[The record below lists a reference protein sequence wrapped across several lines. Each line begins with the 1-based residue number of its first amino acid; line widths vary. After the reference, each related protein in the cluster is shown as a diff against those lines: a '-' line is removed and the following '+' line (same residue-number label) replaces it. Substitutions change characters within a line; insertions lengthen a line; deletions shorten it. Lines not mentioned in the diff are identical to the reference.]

1 MKKKVFSLIM
11 ALVLAFMG
19 VARAENL
26 TVNDGTATDQYI
38 PLFGWYADSYFKT
51 ESVYP
56 SDMLA
61 TMAGGDI
68 TSVKF
73 YASQTN
79 VDWGNARFRVFLD
92 EVNGTVPTG
101 FSGPGTIVYEGALSI
116 VGNEMTVTFTT
127 PYHYNGGNLLLGVY
141 CYVKGSYVQST
152 WFGTV
157 VSGAALYGYSYSDL
171 SEVTSATQRNFLPK
185 TTFTYTGGGGTPGGG
200 GSDPEIGLHVRY
212 DNGEE
217 GRELVIDDLY
227 LGEYPAGAWMEPFS
241 FQMYNDDTQALTVS
255 VLDFTPNTDA
265 LSMATGTELPFTVA
279 GNSAE
284 YIDLAIQVQAP
295 ADAEAGDYEYQ
306 FVAIYEGSR
315 LAKIWPL
322 SFTIYT
328 PEIPDVVEKAYDLGT
343 IGDGYTYTGVPSDI
357 TPTVLHNDYT
367 LPFPEIPEGNDAV
380 YKFTVEGDMIIS
392 AYVDEANADGKV
404 ALYTEDFNGEGGPM
418 AHNNYNGL
426 PLRGRYVDE
435 PTAETCGSHSNLP
448 LRSNRAPWDLMH
460 SFSCSSGYQYGVAT
474 DGNFIYTSS
483 WSANSSSQFYKYD
496 LSGNLVDEFNVA
508 GSGQIRDLTYDG
520 QYFYGVANGS
530 TVYCL
535 DLANQT
541 LISSFTSAYGTQRG
555 ITYDPVRDGFWV
567 IGNWSGNLT
576 LINRSGAVQFTG
588 PTPTSASGL
597 AYYKD
602 EANVEHVYCFN
613 NENNQVYDYNIA
625 ANAIDPISLF
635 DFSATPGYDFG
646 SSGGCHIGEYDGK
659 VCFFGDLQQ
668 VPNLV
673 GIYELRDAPTPG
685 PTPSANVSAGPVIEA
700 LPIQAGTYYLVA
712 SSTDADYTVYINAAD
727 MPCPAIDAE
736 GFAFA
741 QYPADDQDSIQPASV
756 TLSWTNPEY
765 ATGWRLVFGSTYYPE
780 AGHPQTILFPEDGSF
795 STEMANSYTVTNL
808 WNNTNYFWHVE
819 FNNGACADGVSSP
832 IWGFTTTFNAPQ
844 NLVATPDQLIEGETT
859 TLTWNAIVDRTYRT
873 YRVYK
878 DGVMIHETQPTP
890 NPNVEANLS
899 WTVPASE
906 LTYNMTGYTFNV
918 TAVYDEGESPF
929 SNDAVVKVT
938 GYSAEPGIYG
948 YVYEQDSVTPIGGV
962 TVTVTGT
969 DEFGNAVNYSATTNA
984 DGYYTMHPV
993 LAGEYAT
1000 ALATCAGYQDAE
1012 PYTKVPPFTMPYQGT
1027 WGEMNFI
1034 MHEGFYPS
1042 PLVCAETVQV
1052 GDDELV
1058 KVWWQIPNGTGSGT
1072 GGGGGTGTGNL
1083 PITQGF
1089 EDGLGDWTIVNGAT
1103 GSMFSTGVTTQFTP
1117 HSGNALFMF
1126 YFTTN
1131 PPQYLISPM
1140 LTGTENGVDVSFYH
1154 SARSANW
1161 QETFQVGYSTTTN
1174 DVDAFVFGPEIT
1186 SNPIAYEEY
1195 TNSFPAGTKYVAV
1208 KCTSYDAFG
1217 LWIDDISISASGR
1230 GTTADRAL
1238 HHYRIYRTN
1247 CYYDGPYYE
1256 GDPGGTVVL
1265 ASAWVPDTAYFD
1277 VSWPDAAPG
1286 VYKWGVGV
1294 VYEGNQADNPNN
1306 PRGESQINWAA
1317 PMNNMDIASAEV
1329 TPYASNEPVMAGR
1342 AMWDLLGS
1350 FEAAEE
1356 AHYGVATDGTN
1367 LYTSNWGYSGAT
1379 HNFYKYDMQGN
1390 MIEGFEIA
1398 GCGTLRGMTYDGQYF
1413 YGVANSS
1420 TVYCVDLANHTLVS
1434 QFNSAYGAMR
1444 CITYDPV
1451 RDGFWVVGNWSG
1463 DLTLIDRTGAIVQ
1476 VGPTPQSA
1484 SDVAYYEDE
1493 DNVEHV
1499 LVYSQP
1505 GGSGNA
1511 VVFDY
1516 NIATNT
1522 LGAAPIFDVYNNL
1535 PGVDGGSSGG
1545 AFVGDYNGKTAFFAN
1560 IQQSP
1565 NLIGI
1570 FELKE
1575 GTVTPTPTPT
1585 PVVNN
1590 CDNLL
1595 ALPRESCTAWS
1606 NECSPCIDKDMEIEV
1621 SVNVLLNSADS
1632 PEGTTVGFTNL
1643 NAIEQAMHPQD
1654 MLTLD
1659 DSGYHLFDSFRRGT
1673 YAIEVRHEGYYT
1685 IHDTVNIGFDPN
1697 DTRELRYVMTEILYP
1712 VRDLY
1717 ISRTGW
1723 AMWERESGWEDGEPT
1738 RHFNYYKVMCT
1749 SIDGE
1754 PIFNK
1759 NTEHPFCQ
1767 VETNELVE
1775 GNYYICKV
1783 ACMFTT
1789 GMSAWT
1795 EQVFQYEPCDHWGPV
1810 DFVNAD
1816 VNGQG
1821 NHLVWQFDH
1830 GHNQWIDPNDPDTPV
1845 GGEGDSFTESFENG
1859 IPANWTTIDADGD
1872 GYNWDRTSII
1882 QAGYLINAHT
1892 GEDMVSSES
1901 WDGIPLTPDNYLV
1914 SPQVSIANGST
1925 FSFWAC
1931 AQDESYAAEHFGVAV
1946 STTGT
1951 SAADFTMVQEWTMTA
1966 KGQGPK
1972 TNNTRNGGTR
1982 MGNWYQYTVD
1992 LSAYAGQ
1999 NVYIALRHFNCSDF
2013 FMLNADDFELSAPAK
2028 GGYVANYQD
2037 QPVIRQYADN
2047 GIILNF
2053 FGIDNVD
2060 FRSFLLYNITKNDN
2074 FVIVPENEHGQF
2086 IVTPREEK
2094 GDFAA
2099 QFAEFYNSTEADF
2112 NLLSKSDI
2120 LENANLW
2127 KSGVNPTYYLS
2138 IMMDVFANNSRVE
2151 NDRCINSQPF
2161 CTTDLIEFETANTDQ
2176 TAEQLEGQDFDD
2188 GCIGMSYNP
2197 SWYHLRIQTAGPF
2210 IIHMEGHDPNNPS
2223 TTRDVDFCIWG
2234 PFTDP
2239 TEPCVDQLTTD
2250 KIIDCSYSASY
2261 EEDIYLGYPGDQ
2273 HDHGFGDHGDI
2284 TYHVPQVGEYYIMML
2299 TNYSRQPCVMSFTKT
2314 EGEGETDC
2322 DIVVPTNIIG
2332 FLITQDG
2339 EYLDF
2344 VGPEVREYTHVGE
2357 FGGHEYCVRPI
2368 YPGPA
2373 ILPDTNYYWCMG
2385 CPVCVNTNGGGGG
2398 GEEICEPVSNLNGYY
2413 LNYNGQEGLVLDWEE
2428 PEGATTVR
2436 IYADDE
2442 YVGDAPA
2449 SSHPIFLGFD
2459 GEVPEHTFVLGV
2471 VAVHADCESEM
2482 VTVSIYYDDIEENS
2496 VACAL
2501 FPNPTN
2507 GNVKIMAK
2515 DMRHITVTSVLGQV
2529 VYDADVKGDEM
2540 DFNMGQFNAGVYMVR
2555 IVTEAGIHTQ
2565 RVTVVR

>member
-1 MKKKVFSLIM
+1 MKKKVFSLVM
-11 ALVLAFMG
+11 TLVLAFMG
-19 VARAENL
+19 VAKAEIVEIGGGSTTTDSYLPTYEFYNYSLTQQIYTADEIGTAGTINSIAFYTAASATRALQVYMVHTTQTAFSGSSAWITPTSADMVYSGNVTYTSNGWTTITLSTPFEYNGTDNL
-26 TVNDGTATDQYI
+26 CLIVDDNTGGYVSSISKRVFTPGGNCVIRIYSDGTNYNALNPT
-38 PLFGWYADSYFKT
+38 SYSGT
-51 ESVYP
+51 
-56 SDMLA
+56 
-61 TMAGGDI
+61 TMTKKNCLQIDI
-68 TSVKF
+68 T
-73 YASQTN
+73 A
-79 VDWGNARFRVFLD
+79 
-92 EVNGTVPTG
+92 
-101 FSGPGTIVYEGALSI
+101 
-116 VGNEMTVTFTT
+116 
-127 PYHYNGGNLLLGVY
+127 
-141 CYVKGSYVQST
+141 
-152 WFGTV
+152 
-157 VSGAALYGYSYSDL
+157 
-171 SEVTSATQRNFLPK
+171 
-185 TTFTYTGGGGTPGGG
+185 GGGGGIT
-200 GSDPEIGLHVRY
+200 DAEIGLHVVF
-212 DNGEE
+212 DDGAEE
-217 GRELVIDDLY
+217 ERELVVDDLY
-227 LGEYPAGAWMEPFS
+227 LGEYPAGAWMEPFQ
-241 FQMYNDDTQALTVS
+241 FQMYNDAAQALTVS

-265 LSMATGTELPFTVA
+265 LSMVEGIELPFTVA

-328 PEIPDVVEKAYDLGT
+328 PEVPDVVEKAHDFGT
-343 IGDGYTYTGVPSDI
+343 IAAGFEHTGVPADI
-357 TPTVLHNDYT
+357 TPTTLHNDYT
-367 LPFPEIPEGNDAV
+367 LPFPEIPEGVDAV
-380 YKFTVEGDMIIS
+380 YKFKVEGDMIIN

-404 ALYTEDFNGEGGPM
+404 AIYTEDFNGEAGPM
-418 AHNNYNGL
+418 AHNNYTGL
-426 PLRGRYVDE
+426 NISPRDGQGEVRWAEGPINSIARTPVSYTENIRGFMPRTGNATIIL
-435 PTAETCGSHSNLP
+435 TADDVWGDGT
-448 LRSNRAPWDLMH
+448 
-460 SFSCSSGYQYGVAT
+460 GYQMLLDADAT
-474 DGNFIYTSS
+474 
-483 WSANSSSQFYKYD
+483 
-496 LSGNLVDEFNVA
+496 
-508 GSGQIRDLTYDG
+508 
-520 QYFYGVANGS
+520 
-530 TVYCL
+530 
-535 DLANQT
+535 
-541 LISSFTSAYGTQRG
+541 AYGTTIPEDG
-555 ITYDPVRDGFWV
+555 ALSLNCSGNEAIYSAFEYKIPTNADGNCSTSNIVLDNSVSLEIPAGTYDWC
-567 IGNWSGNLT
+567 ITN
-576 LINRSGAVQFTG
+576 
-588 PTPTSASGL
+588 PTPG
-597 AYYKD
+597 D
-602 EANVEHVYCFN
+602 R
-613 NENNQVYDYNIA
+613 IW
-625 ANAIDPISLF
+625 IS
-635 DFSATPGYDFG
+635 
-646 SSGGCHIGEYDGK
+646 SSGGSIGGRANDYEFEADK
-659 VCFFGDLQQ
+659 
-668 VPNLV
+668 
-673 GIYELRDAPTPG
+673 IYEFHVYFGGSNDAVDVTITGGTPVTPTPD
-685 PTPSANVSAGPVIEA
+685 PTPLPANISAGPVIEN

-712 SSTDADYTVYINAAD
+712 SSADADFTLHINVAD
-727 MPCPAIDAE
+727 MPCPDVTGMEASIS
-736 GFAFA
+736 
-741 QYPADDQDSIQPASV
+741 PADDEAGIEPSGV
-756 TLSWTNPEY
+756 TLSWEVPTY
-765 ATGWRLVFGSTYYPE
+765 ATSWRLVFGSTYYPE
-780 AGHPQTILFPEDGSF
+780 AGHPQTYIFPEEGF
-795 STEMANSYTVTNL
+795 STDMSVNSIDLPFDL

-819 FNNGACADGVSSP
+819 FTNGACADAVSTP
-832 IWGFTTTFNAPQ
+832 VWGFTTHFNKPH
-844 NLVATPDQLIEGETT
+844 NLVANPTEIFEGETT
-859 TLTWNAIVDRTYRT
+859 TLTWNAIIDRTYRS
-873 YRVYK
+873 YRIYK
-878 DGVMIHETQPTP
+878 DGVMIHETTPPTT
-890 NPNVEANLS
+890 NPEANLT
-899 WTVPASE
+899 WTVPATE

-918 TAVYDEGESPF
+918 TAVYDEGESLF
-929 SNDAVVKVT
+929 SNDAIVKVS

-948 YVYEQDSVTPIGGV
+948 YVYEQDGVTPIGGV

-1000 ALATCAGYQDAE
+1000 ALAYCAGYQDAE
-1012 PYTKVPPFTMPYQGT
+1012 PYTNVPPFILPYQGT

-1034 MHEGFYPS
+1034 MHEEFYPS
-1042 PLVCAETVQV
+1042 PMVCAEVVQV

-1058 KVWWQIPNGTGSGT
+1058 KVWWQIPDGT
-1072 GGGGGTGTGNL
+1072 GGTGTGDFLSEYEAQVGNG
-1083 PITQGF
+1083 TQTTTYVPFHTLWDNSLSVSIYTAEELAAAGATPAPMTSVSWYSTTGCSMQQ
-1089 EDGLGDWTIVNGAT
+1089 GLTMWIGNVTDNQAPANSPSVAGMTKVYT
-1103 GSMFSTGVTTQFTP
+1103 GSMAAV
-1117 HSGNALFMF
+1117 SGWNEFAFNAGEFAWD
-1126 YFTTN
+1126 
-1131 PPQYLISPM
+1131 
-1140 LTGTENGVDVSFYH
+1140 G
-1154 SARSANW
+1154 
-1161 QETFQVGYSTTTN
+1161 
-1174 DVDAFVFGPEIT
+1174 T
-1186 SNPIAYEEY
+1186 SNIMIVMQRNNGDWDGSTYWQCHPAAGKVAYKYQDNTPFDVENA
-1195 TNSFPAGTKYVAV
+1195 TVSMTPGSDRPNIIFKGGT
-1208 KCTSYDAFG
+1208 
-1217 LWIDDISISASGR
+1217 
-1230 GTTADRAL
+1230 RANGGERAM
-1238 HHYRIYRTN
+1238 HHYRIYRTD

-1256 GDPGGTVVL
+1256 GDPGGTIVL

-1350 FEAAEE
+1350 FEAAEQ

-1367 LYTSNWGYSGAT
+1367 LYTSNWGYSSAT

-1390 MIEGFEIA
+1390 VIEGFEIA

-1451 RDGFWVVGNWSG
+1451 RDGFWVVGNWLG

-1499 LVYSQP
+1499 LVYCQP
-1505 GGSGNA
+1505 SGTGSA

-1522 LGAAPIFDVYNNL
+1522 LGSTPIFDVYNNL
-1535 PGVDGGSSGG
+1535 PGVTSGSSGG

-1560 IQQSP
+1560 FQQSP

-1570 FELKE
+1570 YELKE

-1590 CDNLL
+1590 CDNYL

-1643 NAIEQAMHPQD
+1643 NAIEQDMHPQD

-1659 DSGYHLFDSFRRGT
+1659 ETGYHQYDSFRRGS

-1795 EQVFQYEPCDHWGPV
+1795 EQVFQYEPCDNWGPV

-1830 GHNQWIDPNDPDTPV
+1830 GHNQWIDLDDPDNPNPNP
-1845 GGEGDSFTESFENG
+1845 GEGDSFTVNFDEG
-1859 IPANWTTIDADGD
+1859 MPAGWISIDADGD
-1872 GYNWDRTSII
+1872 GNGWLSSMNPGIYHNAGVDLTGSGHDGSAAFVISGSYANQTG
-1882 QAGYLINAHT
+1882 QALF
-1892 GEDMVSSES
+1892 
-1901 WDGIPLTPDNYLV
+1901 PDNYLV
-1914 SPQVSIANGST
+1914 TPQVALGGT

-1931 AQDESYAAEHFGVAV
+1931 AQDASYAAEHFGVAV

-1951 SAADFTMVQEWTMTA
+1951 NATDFTTIQEWTLTA
-1966 KGQGPK
+1966 KGAGVK
-1972 TNNTRNGGTR
+1972 SNATRSGR
-1982 MGNWYQYTVD
+1982 AQGNWYQFTVD
-1992 LSAYAGQ
+1992 LSSYSGQ
-1999 NVYIALRHFNCSDF
+1999 GYIAIRHFNCTDQF
-2013 FMLNADDFELSAPAK
+2013 ILNVDDVELAAPAK
-2028 GGYVANYQD
+2028 GGVVNNYKD
-2037 QPVIRQYADN
+2037 QPVYRQYADN

-2086 IVTPREEK
+2086 IVSPREEK

-2151 NDRCINSQPF
+2151 NDRCINSMPF
-2161 CTTDLIEFETANTDQ
+2161 CTTDLIEFETASTDQ
-2176 TAEQLEGQDFDD
+2176 TAEQLEGQNFDD

-2261 EEDIYLGYPGDQ
+2261 EEDIYLGYPGNQ

-2299 TNYSRQPCVMSFTKT
+2299 TNFSRQPCVMSFTKT

-2322 DIVVPTNIIG
+2322 DIVAPTNIIG

-2385 CPVCVNTNGGGGG
+2385 CPVCVNTNGG
-2398 GEEICEPVSNLNGYY
+2398 EEICEPVSNLTGYY

>member
-1 MKKKVFSLIM
+1 MKKKVFSLMM

-26 TVNDGTATDQYI
+26 TVSDGTATDQYI

-157 VSGAALYGYSYSDL
+157 VSGAALYGYSYSSL
-171 SEVTSATQRNFLPK
+171 SDVTTVTQRNFLPK
-185 TTFTYTGGGGTPGGG
+185 TTFTYTGGGSTPGGG
-200 GSDPEIGLHVRY
+200 SSDPEIGLHVRY

-295 ADAEAGDYEYQ
+295 ANTEAGDYEYQ

-343 IGDGYTYTGVPSDI
+343 IADGYTYTGVPSEI

-392 AYVDEANADGKV
+392 AYVDETNADGKV
-404 ALYTEDFNGEGGPM
+404 ALYTEDFNGEAGPM
-418 AHNNYNGL
+418 ATNNYTGLNLNGGSRSDVTFDFESDL
-426 PLRGRYVDE
+426 QGWTTINVNAAGGTWVHSNNNPGGYMDPESLYDPYYPGLANSGTGFAMSYSYVDFDGAYDTDSYLVTPQSYNLGSGASLNFFYDYANDSYPDYFE
-435 PTAETCGSHSNLP
+435 VCVATTTGAPTASDFTSVWSTARGARGARNTNAVRHT
-448 LRSNRAPWDLMH
+448 
-460 SFSCSSGYQYGVAT
+460 T
-474 DGNFIYTSS
+474 DRYENWREVTV
-483 WSANSSSQFYKYD
+483 D
-496 LSGNLVDEFNVA
+496 LSAYQGQNVWIA
-508 GSGQIRDLTYDG
+508 FHHEDYDNYEVWIDDVTITGISDGGGSVSP
-520 QYFYGVANGS
+520 VAN
-530 TVYCL
+530 V
-535 DLANQT
+535 N
-541 LISSFTSAYGTQRG
+541 
-555 ITYDPVRDGFWV
+555 
-567 IGNWSGNLT
+567 
-576 LINRSGAVQFTG
+576 
-588 PTPTSASGL
+588 
-597 AYYKD
+597 
-602 EANVEHVYCFN
+602 
-613 NENNQVYDYNIA
+613 
-625 ANAIDPISLF
+625 
-635 DFSATPGYDFG
+635 
-646 SSGGCHIGEYDGK
+646 
-659 VCFFGDLQQ
+659 
-668 VPNLV
+668 
-673 GIYELRDAPTPG
+673 
-685 PTPSANVSAGPVIEA
+685 AGPVIEA

-756 TLSWTNPEY
+756 TLTWTNPEY

-929 SNDAVVKVT
+929 SNDAIVKVT

-962 TVTVTGT
+962 TVTVTGL

-1058 KVWWQIPNGTGSGT
+1058 KVWWQIPNGTGSGSGT

-1103 GSMFSTGVTTQFTP
+1103 GSMFSTGVTTQLTP

-1154 SARSANW
+1154 SARSATW

-1186 SNPIAYEEY
+1186 STPLVYSEY

-1306 PRGESQINWAA
+1306 PRGESQITWNSNHVNGDRTGLTPRTFEVLSGANINSNAQDLGRVIRGSNAYGMNVLDASFGAIVPQGLLSFDVDNIGAAAAINTLAANGGGAYDINTGHLYMSDMDNPVVYEIDPETGNVLNTINTTFGLLSLCTDPSTGVIYATDAYGYLMIFDPATGDLTDIGVLNDGMVVSIACNSSGQLYGLGLAFPAELYTISKTDATQNLLGTLDRDANYVQSMAFDPSNDKLYWAQISG
-1317 PMNNMDIASAEV
+1317 PFDFNFYEINV
-1329 TPYASNEPVMAGR
+1329 NTLTTTLLASNTG
-1342 AMWDLLGS
+1342 
-1350 FEAAEE
+1350 
-1356 AHYGVATDGTN
+1356 
-1367 LYTSNWGYSGAT
+1367 
-1379 HNFYKYDMQGN
+1379 
-1390 MIEGFEIA
+1390 EIA
-1398 GCGTLRGMTYDGQYF
+1398 G
-1413 YGVANSS
+1413 
-1420 TVYCVDLANHTLVS
+1420 LV
-1434 QFNSAYGAMR
+1434 
-1444 CITYDPV
+1444 IP
-1451 RDGFWVVGNWSG
+1451 GNGS
-1463 DLTLIDRTGAIVQ
+1463 
-1476 VGPTPQSA
+1476 VGPTPT
-1484 SDVAYYEDE
+1484 
-1493 DNVEHV
+1493 
-1499 LVYSQP
+1499 P
-1505 GGSGNA
+1505 G
-1511 VVFDY
+1511 
-1516 NIATNT
+1516 
-1522 LGAAPIFDVYNNL
+1522 
-1535 PGVDGGSSGG
+1535 
-1545 AFVGDYNGKTAFFAN
+1545 
-1560 IQQSP
+1560 
-1565 NLIGI
+1565 
-1570 FELKE
+1570 
-1575 GTVTPTPTPT
+1575 
-1585 PVVNN
+1585 VNN

-1738 RHFNYYKVMCT
+1738 RHYNYYKVMCT

-2385 CPVCVNTNGGGGG
+2385 CPVCVNTNGGG
-2398 GEEICEPVSNLNGYY
+2398 EEICEPVSNLNGYY

>member
-1 MKKKVFSLIM
+1 MKKKVFSLM
-11 ALVLAFMG
+11 MTLLLAASGF
-19 VARAENL
+19 VRADEL
-26 TVNDGTATDQYI
+26 TVFDGTVSSSMI
-38 PLFGWYADSYFKT
+38 PAYGLYADTQGTTSEF
-51 ESVYP
+51 VIP
-56 SDMLA
+56 
-61 TMAGGDI
+61 AGQLSAMNGGSI
-68 TSVKF
+68 SSMKF
-73 YASQTN
+73 YLSYSAADAWTATFQVYLN
-79 VDWGNARFRVFLD
+79 
-92 EVNGTVPTG
+92 EVPATTLSTPFGPTSGTV
-101 FSGPGTIVYEGALSI
+101 VYEGTLDAS
-116 VGNEMTVTFTT
+116 GSTMTVNFTT
-127 PYHYNGGNLLLGVY
+127 PYTYNGGNLLVGT
-141 CYVKGSYVQST
+141 YVKTAGDWESASFVGQTAENASVCEYNAWGSPSVST
-152 WFGTV
+152 GSFG
-157 VSGAALYGYSYSDL
+157 A
-171 SEVTSATQRNFLPK
+171 K
-185 TTFTYTGGGGTPGGG
+185 TTFTYTGGGSTPGGG
-200 GSDPEIGLHVRY
+200 GSSDPEIGLHVRY

-295 ADAEAGDYEYQ
+295 ADTEAGDYEYQ

-343 IGDGYTYTGVPSDI
+343 IADGYTYTGVPSEI

-392 AYVDEANADGKV
+392 AYVDETNADGKV

-418 AHNNYNGL
+418 ATNNYTGLNLNG
-426 PLRGRYVDE
+426 
-435 PTAETCGSHSNLP
+435 GSRSDVTFDFEGDLQGWTTINVNAAGGTWVHSNNNP
-448 LRSNRAPWDLMH
+448 G
-460 SFSCSSGYQYGVAT
+460 GYM
-474 DGNFIYTSS
+474 DPES
-483 WSANSSSQFYKYD
+483 WYDPYYPGLANSGTGFAMSYSFVDYD
-496 LSGNLVDEFNVA
+496 
-508 GSGQIRDLTYDG
+508 
-520 QYFYGVANGS
+520 
-530 TVYCL
+530 
-535 DLANQT
+535 
-541 LISSFTSAYGTQRG
+541 
-555 ITYDPVRDGFWV
+555 
-567 IGNWSGNLT
+567 
-576 LINRSGAVQFTG
+576 
-588 PTPTSASGL
+588 
-597 AYYKD
+597 
-602 EANVEHVYCFN
+602 
-613 NENNQVYDYNIA
+613 
-625 ANAIDPISLF
+625 
-635 DFSATPGYDFG
+635 
-646 SSGGCHIGEYDGK
+646 GEYDTDSYLVTPQSYNLGSGASLNFFYDYANDDYPDFFE
-659 VCFFGDLQQ
+659 VCVATTTG
-668 VPNLV
+668 
-673 GIYELRDAPTPG
+673 APTAADFTSVWSTARGAKGARSTNAVRHNTNRYENWREVTVDLSAYQGQNVWVAFHHVDYDMYEVWIDDVTITGISDGGGSVSPM
-685 PTPSANVSAGPVIEA
+685 ANVSAGPVIEN
-700 LPIQAGTYYLVA
+700 LPLQAGTYYLVA

-727 MPCPAIDAE
+727 MPCPAIDAD

-756 TLSWTNPEY
+756 TLTWTNPEY

-844 NLVATPDQLIEGETT
+844 NLVANPTEIFEGETT

-929 SNDAVVKVT
+929 SNDAIVKVT

-1103 GSMFSTGVTTQFTP
+1103 GSMFSTGVTTQLTP

-1154 SARSANW
+1154 SARSATW

-1186 SNPIAYEEY
+1186 STPLVYSEY

-1217 LWIDDISISASGR
+1217 LWIDDITISASGR

-1256 GDPGGTVVL
+1256 GDPGGTIVL

-1306 PRGESQINWAA
+1306 PRNDRETLTYDFEDGIQGWTTIDADIDGYSWDHHINTGWGNYETHSGDGVMVSASYDGDWGIPLTPDNYLVSPQVALGGTFSFWACA
-1317 PMNNMDIASAEV
+1317 QD
-1329 TPYASNEPVMAGR
+1329 AGY
-1342 AMWDLLGS
+1342 
-1350 FEAAEE
+1350 AAE
-1356 AHYGVATDGTN
+1356 HFGVAVSTTGNVNAADFTTIQEWTMSAKSVGAQ
-1367 LYTSNWGYSGAT
+1367 TSNTRDG
-1379 HNFYKYDMQGN
+1379 GN
-1390 MIEGFEIA
+1390 RVA
-1398 GCGTLRGMTYDGQYF
+1398 GTYYE
-1413 YGVANSS
+1413 Y
-1420 TVYCVDLANHTLVS
+1420 TVDL
-1434 QFNSAYGAMR
+1434 SAYAGQTGYVAIRHFNCTDMFYLNVDD
-1444 CITYDPV
+1444 ITITTS
-1451 RDGFWVVGNWSG
+1451 GSVG
-1463 DLTLIDRTGAIVQ
+1463 
-1476 VGPTPQSA
+1476 
-1484 SDVAYYEDE
+1484 
-1493 DNVEHV
+1493 
-1499 LVYSQP
+1499 
-1505 GGSGNA
+1505 
-1511 VVFDY
+1511 
-1516 NIATNT
+1516 
-1522 LGAAPIFDVYNNL
+1522 
-1535 PGVDGGSSGG
+1535 
-1545 AFVGDYNGKTAFFAN
+1545 
-1560 IQQSP
+1560 
-1565 NLIGI
+1565 
-1570 FELKE
+1570 
-1575 GTVTPTPTPT
+1575 PTPTPT
-1585 PVVNN
+1585 PGVNN

-1595 ALPRESCTAWS
+1595 ALPRESCTVWS

-1830 GHNQWIDPNDPDTPV
+1830 GHNQWIDPNDPDDPNPNP
-1845 GGEGDSFTESFENG
+1845 GEGDSFTVNFDEG
-1859 IPANWTTIDADGD
+1859 MPAGWISIDADGD
-1872 GYNWDRTSII
+1872 GNGWLSSMTPGIYHNAGVDLTGSGHDGSAAFVISGSFANQTG
-1882 QAGYLINAHT
+1882 QALF
-1892 GEDMVSSES
+1892 
-1901 WDGIPLTPDNYLV
+1901 PDNYLV
-1914 SPQVSIANGST
+1914 TPQVALGGT

-1931 AQDESYAAEHFGVAV
+1931 AQDANYAAEHFGVAV

-1951 SAADFTMVQEWTMTA
+1951 NATDFTTIQEWTLTA
-1966 KGQGPK
+1966 KGG
-1972 TNNTRNGGTR
+1972 NGMMSVGR
-1982 MGNWYQYTVD
+1982 EGANRAQGNWYQFTVD
-1992 LSAYAGQ
+1992 LSSYSGQ
-1999 NVYIALRHFNCSDF
+1999 GYIAIRHFNCTDQF
-2013 FMLNADDFELSAPAK
+2013 ILNVDDVELAAPAK
-2028 GGYVANYQD
+2028 GGVVNNYKD
-2037 QPVIRQYADN
+2037 QPVYRQYADN

-2086 IVTPREEK
+2086 IVSPREEK

-2151 NDRCINSQPF
+2151 NDRCINSMPF
-2161 CTTDLIEFETANTDQ
+2161 CTTDLIEFETASTDQ

-2373 ILPDTNYYWCMG
+2373 ILPDTNYFWCMG
-2385 CPVCVNTNGGGGG
+2385 CPVCVSTNGGG